1 MGNVADG
8 IVDLLRAWGTH
19 RVFGYAG
26 DGVDP
31 LLAALARAEEDIEFV
46 SPTSSSPGA
55 SGRNSKKEAEE
66 EWRLTGM
73 GIGLCSVRSRTFGVE
88 RR

>member
-8 IVDLLRAWGTH
+8 IVDRLRAWGTH

-46 SPTSSSPGA
+46 SARHEEMAAFMASADAKFSGELGVCIATSGPGA
-55 SGRNSKKEAEE
+55 AHLGHAA
-66 EWRLTGM
+66 
-73 GIGLCSVRSRTFGVE
+73 
-88 RR
+88 